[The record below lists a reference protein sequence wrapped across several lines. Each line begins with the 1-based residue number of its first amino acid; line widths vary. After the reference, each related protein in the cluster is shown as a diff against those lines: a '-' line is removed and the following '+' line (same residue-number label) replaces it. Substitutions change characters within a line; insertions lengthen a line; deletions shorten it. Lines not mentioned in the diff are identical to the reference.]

1 MARLPPPQL
10 NIILDI
16 DNTLVEY
23 MGVKDSPWPAL
34 PDEEKKKYAYYQG
47 FVLRPELW
55 DFFAWMKKLAR
66 TVNLWTLSDQPYAE
80 WVKEIIEERMG
91 EGFITNVWSED
102 HDGEAKG
109 HPVPGGRHQKNLYWI
124 WDQEKYKKQGFLP
137 CNTILI
143 DDYLNNVN
151 NTANY
156 RNAIKI
162 KKFALWSRVVK
173 SDPFGPYTDM
183 SEDRGLLDV
192 VDELKKIDQSRL
204 CGGSP
209 LPAVEGASDATPLAL
224 AMPGSGGR
232 RRRSTRKFK
241 RYGSRRYGSRR
252 RSGGVRS

>member
-1 MARLPPPQL
+1 MATKQL

-34 PDEEKKKYAYYQG
+34 PDEEKQKYTYYQG

-55 DFFAWMKKLAR
+55 DFFAWMKKLAK
-66 TVNLWTLSDQPYAE
+66 TVNLWTLSDREYAN
-80 WVKEIIEERMG
+80 WVKEIIEEKMG
-91 EGFITNVWSED
+91 EGFITNVWCDED
-102 HDGEAKG
+102 DGEAKK
-109 HPVPGGRHQKNLYWI
+109 HPVPGGRHQKNLHWI
-124 WDQEKYKKQGFLP
+124 WDQEKYAKQGFLP

-151 NTANY
+151 NKANY

-173 SDPFGPYTDM
+173 TEPFGPYTDM
-183 SEDRGLLDV
+183 SKDRGLLDI
-192 VDELKKIDQSRL
+192 VDELKKIDQSSL
-204 CGGSP
+204 CGRGTPP

-241 RYGSRRYGSRR
+241 PGAGRRRYGSRR